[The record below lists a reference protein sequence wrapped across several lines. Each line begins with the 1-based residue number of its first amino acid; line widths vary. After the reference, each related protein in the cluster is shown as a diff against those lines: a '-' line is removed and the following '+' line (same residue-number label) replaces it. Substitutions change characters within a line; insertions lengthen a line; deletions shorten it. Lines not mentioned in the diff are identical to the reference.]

1 VIARSYLAIYA
12 ITGWLVVLFGY
23 GILMELY
30 ELLSLE
36 CSGEQLVGFDVLVEY
51 PMPCG
56 IRAPGT
62 IEGVLGLQADQVGRV
77 IGTILGGHQL
87 LDCIGVPTGILQP
100 FYELLRS
107 YAMLGFGHVL
117 GVLQRIIGLKELQ
130 VVIALRISGLLGIV
144 WRG

>member
-1 VIARSYLAIYA
+1 MIARNYPGNLCHRRAHVCPFPARDSHGR
-12 ITGWLVVLFGY
+12 TC
-23 GILMELY
+23 

-36 CSGEQLVGFDVLVEY
+36 CSGEQLVGLYVLVEY

-100 FYELLRS
+100 FL
-107 YAMLGFGHVL
+107 
-117 GVLQRIIGLKELQ
+117 
-130 VVIALRISGLLGIV
+130 
-144 WRG
+144 